1 MCIFELFFS
10 EYMPGSGIT
19 GLCDSSI
26 FSFLRNLH
34 TVLHSDCI
42 NLPSHKQ
49 CKKVSFPPYPLQHL
63 LSVDFDDG
71 HSDQCEVVPCSFD
84 LHFSNN

>member
-1 MCIFELFFS
+1 MFFS
-10 EYMPGSGIT
+10 GYMPSSDIAGS
-19 GLCDSSI
+19 CDSSI

-49 CKKVSFPPYPLQHL
+49 CKKVAFPPYPFRHL

-71 HSDQCEVVPCSFD
+71 HSDLREVEP
-84 LHFSNN
+84 